1 MDNVRWVLPKT
12 HDPQRHGGWLYI
24 RKGAILVAIQQNVTS
39 RIVSLAKTT
48 RPSLTGILPR
58 DRLFAAVDAARSK
71 SVIWLTGPPG
81 CGKTTLAASYL
92 ERTKLPSLWYQIDEG
107 DADVASFFY
116 YLGLAAGELR
126 RKPALRLPQLAP
138 EYHAGIAPFAR
149 RYFQALYAHLGA
161 PFALMLDGYHEVP
174 PQSLFHEVI
183 RVALSETPP
192 ECCVM
197 LISRSDPPPTM
208 VRLRAN
214 QTMEVIGW
222 HELRLTR
229 QESNAIVRQRGHML
243 PEHGLTELYA
253 RTQGWAAGLILTL
266 EQVAG
271 RDTIEDVADLSTPQ
285 LVFDYLAGEV
295 FQKTDTRTQTFLL
308 NTAYLPQMTADMATR
323 MTGEADADRILADMH
338 SNNYFLALK
347 QAKPQPVYQYHPLLR
362 EFLLSR
368 IEQILSKEARGALKR
383 QAALMLEEQDSIG
396 DCVSLLREVGDW
408 ERMVQVIRKHAEAML
423 DRGMA
428 ETLAQWVIALPK
440 EVQQQNPWTL
450 YWVAVARMHA
460 SPRES
465 RILHEQAYE
474 LFRAQAEPDVMGQLL
489 TCSGAMDAI
498 LYELDDFTLLDRWI
512 PIMDQLL
519 KQHPESAT
527 HPAGLRF
534 VTSLLTSM
542 VIRQPH
548 HPDLERWVE
557 HAYRG
562 SVAQSDPNLRM
573 LVEPRVAI
581 AIIWG
586 GHYPKA
592 WAVIEGMRRV
602 SAQHEISPF
611 ALNMLKVAEAMYFM
625 LTAQHDECLRA
636 VREGLE
642 IERTAGVS
650 VASHQLLAFGAGGAL
665 TCGDV
670 HTAKRLLDE
679 FANQPS
685 PAARCDLSLYHLFSA
700 WHAMLSG
707 DNLLSFQQQKLALRA
722 AVEVGCPYFEVL
734 CRLASALVLYE
745 SGERSNAMAQ
755 FQQLYDLGRVMN
767 NRLLEYTGWM
777 CYAQVALEDGRRRR
791 SGLWALRE
799 ALRIGKPR
807 NYSAFTL
814 WRPEALARLMSRALE
829 AQIETDYAIA
839 IIRRRGLTLDAAQ
852 FALSTWPWRFKVYT
866 MGEFRLLRD
875 DVQDVPSGRAQKRPI
890 DLLKVLIAEGGR
902 QVSELRITEALWPR
916 IDGDSAHRSFTST
929 LHRLRK
935 HLGEDRAL
943 VLSEGKLSLD
953 GRFVWTDTW
962 AFEQLAVQIDQSLR
976 GSRERADGSKV
987 SVLADRMFELYGGPF
1002 LSADSDET
1010 WSDKLRQRMRSRFV
1024 RTAGDITRLWQQA
1037 GETERA
1043 VNCLYR
1049 TLDVDDL
1056 AEGLYRQLMQCLS
1069 MLGRRAEIV
1078 DLYARC
1084 RSTLGSLGI
1093 EPSVETRQLCDKL
1106 MQA

>member
-1 MDNVRWVLPKT
+1 VN
-12 HDPQRHGGWLYI
+12 
-24 RKGAILVAIQQNVTS
+24 S

-58 DRLFAAVDAARSK
+58 DRLFAALDAARSK

-149 RYFQALYAHLGA
+149 RYFQALHAHLGA
-161 PFALMLDGYHEVP
+161 PFALVLDGYHEVP
-174 PQSLFHEVI
+174 TQSLFHEAI
-183 RVALSETPP
+183 RIALSETPP
-192 ECCVM
+192 DCCFT
-197 LISRSDPPPTM
+197 LISRSDPPPIM
-208 VRLRAN
+208 ARLRAN
-214 QTMEVIGW
+214 QAMEVIGW
-222 HELRLTR
+222 HDVRLTQ
-229 QESNAIVRQRGHML
+229 QESNAIVCQRGHTL
-243 PEHGLTELYA
+243 PEHALTELYA

-266 EQVAG
+266 EQVVG
-271 RDTIEDVADLSTPQ
+271 RDSIEDVADLSTPQ

-308 NTAYLPQMTADMATR
+308 NTAYVPQMTAGMATS
-323 MTGEADADRILADMH
+323 MTGEADAGAILAHMH
-338 SNNYFLALK
+338 SNNYFVTLK

-368 IEQILSKEARGALKR
+368 VEEAFSKETRSALKR
-383 QAALMLEEQDSIG
+383 QAAMLLEQQDSIS
-396 DCVSLLREVGDW
+396 DCVSLLREIADW

-423 DRGMA
+423 NRGMA
-428 ETLAQWVIALPK
+428 ETLAQWVVALPK

-465 RILHEQAYE
+465 RILHEQAFD

-512 PIMDQLL
+512 PIMDLLL
-519 KQHPESAT
+519 KQHPESLS
-527 HPAGLRF
+527 HPAGLRL

-548 HPDLERWVE
+548 HPDLEKWVE
-557 HAYRG
+557 CAYRA
-562 SVAQSDPNLRM
+562 SVGQNDPNLRM

-625 LTAQHDECLRA
+625 LTAQHDECLKA
-636 VREGLE
+636 VREGID

-665 TCGDV
+665 TCGDLD
-670 HTAKRLLDE
+670 TAKQLLDE

-685 PAARCDLSLYHLFSA
+685 PAARCDLSLYHLFST

-707 DNLLSFQQQKLALRA
+707 DSLRSFQQQKLALRA

-734 CRLASALVLYE
+734 CRLATAHVLYE
-745 SGERSNAMAQ
+745 SGEHSNAMAQ
-755 FQQLYDLGRVMN
+755 FQQIYDLGRSMN

-777 CYAQVALEDGRRRR
+777 CYAQVALEDGRRKR

-799 ALRIGKPR
+799 ALKIGKPR

-814 WRPEALARLMSRALE
+814 WRPETLARVMSRALE
-829 AQIETDYAIA
+829 ARVETDYAIA

-852 FALSTWPWRFKVYT
+852 FALSIWPWRFKVHT
-866 MGEFRLLRD
+866 MGEFRLFRD
-875 DVQDVPSGRAQKRPI
+875 NVPDVPSGRAQKRPI

-902 QVSELRITEALWPR
+902 QVSEVRITEALWPR
-916 IDGDSAHRSFTST
+916 IDGDSAHRSFTSA
-929 LHRLRK
+929 LHRLRR

-962 AFEQLAVQIDQSLR
+962 AFEQLTAQIDQSVR
-976 GSRERADGSKV
+976 GGRERVDGLRA
-987 SVLADRMFELYGGPF
+987 SVLAERLLELYAGPF
-1002 LSADSDET
+1002 LSAESDET
-1010 WSDKLRQRMRSRFV
+1010 WTDKLRQRMRNRFV
-1024 RTAGDITRLWQQA
+1024 RAAGDITRWWQQA
-1037 GETERA
+1037 GETEHA
-1043 VNCLYR
+1043 VDYLHR

-1056 AEGLYRQLMQCLS
+1056 AEGMYRQLMQFLS
-1069 MLGRRAEIV
+1069 ALGRRAEAV
-1078 DLYARC
+1078 ELYARC
-1084 RSTLGSLGI
+1084 RSALARLGV
-1093 EPSVETRQLCDKL
+1093 EPSVETRQLYEKL
-1106 MQA
+1106 LQA